1 MICTFFGHRDAS
13 EKVVFA
19 LKEVI
24 ESLIKKGIKSFYVGN
39 NGNYDLLV
47 QSVLSDIKKANIDID
62 FKIVLSYLGEKAIT
76 DNQDKTIFPEGL
88 ENVPRRFAISKR
100 NDWLISNANVV
111 VVYCTNTF
119 SNSYK
124 LAQKATK
131 KNLNIINLKV

>member
-88 ENVPRRFAISKR
+88 ENVLRRFAISKR
-100 NDWLISNANVV
+100 NDWLISNANIV
-111 VVYCTNTF
+111 VVYYTNTF